1 MYQTDIRFVYL
12 LQSCLHARDL
22 IIRSEIS
29 HGASPVCSR
38 KQRRNREPQT
48 AAHRQFSDKA
58 HHKSAIILGQARN
71 RTAAASLFR
80 AGSVHC
86 YLPDFNSPKSHFL
99 REFCPD
105 FGTTMEQVLEHPN
118 PLPPSYGVGSVWLPL
133 CVVTR
138 EQIADRCRAS
148 CSPGCDASMPE
159 RPSHPRPPV

>member
-80 AGSVHC
+80 AGLARLSERQISD
-86 YLPDFNSPKSHFL
+86 LIPPLFRL
-99 REFCPD
+99 RC
-105 FGTTMEQVLEHPN
+105 HPHQKERLDDLVERGMLRN
-118 PLPPSYGVGSVWLPL
+118 NEDARARLARVQAVREAAQHRSAVVRDQIPPS
-133 CVVTR
+133 
-138 EQIADRCRAS
+138 
-148 CSPGCDASMPE
+148 
-159 RPSHPRPPV
+159 